1 MNLFVQNPK
10 RPLLLVLLLA
20 VFGSGLAATVGAEP
34 FLPSG
39 EPDPTNPSLRLWL
52 RADSGI
58 KDGQGRGPADGGF
71 DGRVVEWIDRSAH
84 HYDLKATPPERA
96 PLYVPR
102 QTAASNQPV
111 VAFAGRQILSRI
123 KDPLHDQAES
133 TTVIVL
139 QQQARSGGYVYSI
152 GQGGNTREL
161 LNLPSAN
168 PLVSCPT
175 AQSWLVC
182 TAAGE
187 RGLDLALPVAGD
199 SRADGKRP
207 KRFRKEIVAGQ
218 PLPGDGGSEGRLR
231 ICWLNCGQRISSE
244 HHDGTGNF
252 LGGVSAQ
259 APPDM
264 KPGSNK
270 CLPEFTLGGMNA
282 NEPQF
287 SGQIAEMLVFN
298 RVLSAAEKQGLL
310 VYLRARYGL
319 NAIDSFF
326 PTDAFLLSLGDFV
339 GPWGIGGGGLTGR
352 LAAAGPPVSLEP
364 MKMTVEIPHDGAY
377 FVWVR
382 ATENAR
388 GQQGNFTTLQTTVQG
403 HELDVTHAVGPGG
416 VHWRLA
422 GKPELKKGP
431 AEIMIRGVG
440 PGNKSCEA
448 VLISPSAISAD
459 GVEESVALAQRLRQT
474 GGSTKFIAR
483 FTNGLRLE
491 GNPLVGWR
499 WSDAA
504 GNPAQPDPNNLP
516 VLLCVQFD
524 SPRVEPDGNVEMSIE
539 FHNGDCLRGRI
550 VDFQSAA
557 SQPVQPATAQL
568 IVRTQPIYVSK
579 PEETFSIGVDWV
591 RRIVLDKSRSRNC
604 QPQSLICR
612 DGRTVVFR
620 SIRWGAESIRL
631 LTEDGVEQLW
641 LRDVAEI
648 CLAEADPWQSYF
660 RELSFIDPTGT
671 STIVQIEAL
680 DGTQLTASQNRIS
693 QDISGRRTI
702 QPAWC
707 RTPVTLPPQ
716 ITRVIWQAPAHVVP
730 LSRLWPTAV
739 VQRGALGNSWKW
751 QANRNVAGDVLRS
764 GSHEYLWGYG
774 VHAPNEMAF
783 LLPECA
789 QSFRS
794 SVGIDGST
802 GTAGKA
808 VARIYLNESKANP
821 LYQSGLLTGGSKPV
835 DTGTINLPPSPGQ
848 SRKLVLVTD
857 TNHDAGRQSQ
867 DVLDIGAH
875 IDWLEPILLLSPE
888 LLQAEVAKAAAT
900 PAQ

>member
-1 MNLFVQNPK
+1 M
-10 RPLLLVLLLA
+10 
-20 VFGSGLAATVGAEP
+20 
-34 FLPSG
+34 
-39 EPDPTNPSLRLWL
+39 
-52 RADSGI
+52 
-58 KDGQGRGPADGGF
+58 
-71 DGRVVEWIDRSAH
+71 
-84 HYDLKATPPERA
+84 
-96 PLYVPR
+96 
-102 QTAASNQPV
+102 
-111 VAFAGRQILSRI
+111 
-123 KDPLHDQAES
+123 
-133 TTVIVL
+133 
-139 QQQARSGGYVYSI
+139 
-152 GQGGNTREL
+152 
-161 LNLPSAN
+161 
-168 PLVSCPT
+168 
-175 AQSWLVC
+175 
-182 TAAGE
+182 
-187 RGLDLALPVAGD
+187 
-199 SRADGKRP
+199 
-207 KRFRKEIVAGQ
+207 
-218 PLPGDGGSEGRLR
+218 
-231 ICWLNCGQRISSE
+231 
-244 HHDGTGNF
+244 
-252 LGGVSAQ
+252 
-259 APPDM
+259 
-264 KPGSNK
+264 
-270 CLPEFTLGGMNA
+270 
-282 NEPQF
+282 
-287 SGQIAEMLVFN
+287 
-298 RVLSAAEKQGLL
+298 
-310 VYLRARYGL
+310 
-319 NAIDSFF
+319 
-326 PTDAFLLSLGDFV
+326 
-339 GPWGIGGGGLTGR
+339 
-352 LAAAGPPVSLEP
+352 
-364 MKMTVEIPHDGAY
+364 
-377 FVWVR
+377 
-382 ATENAR
+382 
-388 GQQGNFTTLQTTVQG
+388 
-403 HELDVTHAVGPGG
+403 
-416 VHWRLA
+416 
-422 GKPELKKGP
+422 
-431 AEIMIRGVG
+431 
-440 PGNKSCEA
+440 
-448 VLISPSAISAD
+448 
-459 GVEESVALAQRLRQT
+459 
-474 GGSTKFIAR
+474 
-483 FTNGLRLE
+483 
-491 GNPLVGWR
+491 
-499 WSDAA
+499 
-504 GNPAQPDPNNLP
+504 
-516 VLLCVQFD
+516 
-524 SPRVEPDGNVEMSIE
+524 
-539 FHNGDCLRGRI
+539 
-550 VDFQSAA
+550 
-557 SQPVQPATAQL
+557 QPATAQL

-671 STIVQIEAL
+671 GTIVQIEAL